1 MQNIVDLRL
10 HDNQELAIRFNTNV
24 KNGRV
29 FYTDLNGFDM
39 RCVPTGAT
47 AESGFLRS
55 LPVLALL
62 LLTHIYY
69 P

>member
-1 MQNIVDLRL
+1 MVFQGEQAALVHMQNIVDLRL

-39 RCVPTGAT
+39 RCVPSGA
-47 AESGFLRS
+47 
-55 LPVLALL
+55 
-62 LLTHIYY
+62 I
-69 P
+69 